1 MTKQFK
7 FSRRRVILKK
17 SKRPMYDG
25 AAEKNV
31 TGVITTGHIITGE
44 HDISTRVK
52 ETPIS
57 PPPFPMPLPNYL
69 VPTTL
74 PILYL
79 ALQILCVATDR
90 SLVAHTR
97 GFIHL
102 LLRRLRYLLLHLL
115 IEPPP
120 ALIDLFIFF

>member
-17 SKRPMYDG
+17 KKKKKSKRPLYDG

-57 PPPFPMPLPNYL
+57 PP
-69 VPTTL
+69 
-74 PILYL
+74 
-79 ALQILCVATDR
+79 
-90 SLVAHTR
+90 S
-97 GFIHL
+97 
-102 LLRRLRYLLLHLL
+102 
-115 IEPPP
+115 P
-120 ALIDLFIFF
+120 ALTELFGRHHSPNCLSRSTNLVCRNGPIIGGAHARFYSFITSASPLFVIAFID